1 MSYGAFTDK
10 KHEPTEAEIQA
21 VSARSYRPGKNS
33 SDSSA
38 RTTRLMKISG
48 SCTANS
54 TAGR

>member
-10 KHEPTEAEIQA
+10 KHQPTEAEIQA
-21 VSARSYRPGKNS
+21 ALGSQLSTWQELIRFI
-33 SDSSA
+33 A